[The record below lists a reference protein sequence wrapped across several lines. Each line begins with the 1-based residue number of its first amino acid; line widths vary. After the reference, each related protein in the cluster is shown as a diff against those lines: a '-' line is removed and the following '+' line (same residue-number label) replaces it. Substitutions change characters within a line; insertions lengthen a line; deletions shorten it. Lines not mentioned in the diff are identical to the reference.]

1 MQNEHTLN
9 WLMDLVANAKSENT
23 DEAKKNV
30 VSSVPTSLVESL
42 MHDAASSE
50 SSKELEVIGTG
61 IAASLVRQPELYVF
75 QANPFLTLLIKAK
88 RQFLSAMKLAPQ
100 MKWG

>member
-50 SSKELEVIGTG
+50 SSKNGSTCKKKHIFRIDNGRLGGV
-61 IAASLVRQPELYVF
+61 
-75 QANPFLTLLIKAK
+75 
-88 RQFLSAMKLAPQ
+88 
-100 MKWG
+100 